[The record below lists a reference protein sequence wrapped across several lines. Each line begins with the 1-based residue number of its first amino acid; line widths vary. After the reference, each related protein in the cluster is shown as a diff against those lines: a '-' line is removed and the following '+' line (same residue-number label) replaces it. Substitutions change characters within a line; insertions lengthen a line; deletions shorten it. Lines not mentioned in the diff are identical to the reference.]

1 MPLLKVGKNHLFTED
16 IRNVITPSTDG
27 GRDCVWVQYRNGNK
41 DPFFGE
47 EAETLR
53 QWLASQEQST
63 HESELAK
70 LRTTPA
76 KPAIVT
82 KAEPAKATK

>member
-27 GRDCVWVQYRNGNK
+27 GRDCVWVQYRNGDK
-41 DPFFGE
+41 DPFQGE

-53 QWLASQEQST
+53 QWLASQAEAS
-63 HESELAK
+63 
-70 LRTTPA
+70 TPA
-76 KPAIVT
+76 TLVT
-82 KAEPAKATK
+82 KAEPQTTNKSVPRR

>member
-27 GRDCVWVQYRNGNK
+27 GRDCVWVQYRNGDK
-41 DPFFGE
+41 DPFQGE

-53 QWLASQEQST
+53 QWLASQ
-63 HESELAK
+63 SEAK
-70 LRTTPA
+70 PDTAPFITKSEPIPA
-76 KPAIVT
+76 KPT
-82 KAEPAKATK
+82 PRR